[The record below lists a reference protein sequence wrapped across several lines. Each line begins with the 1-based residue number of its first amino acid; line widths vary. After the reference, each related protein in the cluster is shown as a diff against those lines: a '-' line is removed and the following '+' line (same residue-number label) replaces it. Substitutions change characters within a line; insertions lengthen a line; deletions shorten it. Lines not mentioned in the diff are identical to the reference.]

1 MRYEKG
7 FSRFV
12 TICHTIIIYLFFS
25 HGIVNRRYSLY
36 NRRKEGG
43 LHVQFSDKLDFLM
56 KITNTTNKELSQAI
70 SVDRSLVS
78 LLRTGKRK
86 QPKNLEYIRKM
97 ARYFAQKADA
107 GFQRHAI
114 AEMLGQAQIRSS
126 MPSDVLSDCL
136 QKWLVNEQDFVSNIL
151 DGMDTLPADNNPPE
165 TKPPREIARETH
177 FFYGN
182 EGRREA
188 MIELSSIIRTQEKP
202 SEIYVASDSNMD
214 WLFEDYD
221 FTRELQRNLIDA
233 LERGFTLQQ
242 ILPSM
247 NFINSY
253 TESLRYWLP
262 IYTTGQA
269 KVFYYPRIRDNL
281 YRHTCIVIPGVAVQ
295 AVSGIGLQSK
305 SQIALVSTEKELVNA
320 YTQQF
325 RDHMALCRPAIA
337 VHTSFEEY
345 GPCFSDYFARDG
357 FTIQKVSPLSTTT
370 MPVECLRRCQEQIQE
385 PSWKNVF
392 RMFIEENPRFEQRL
406 RDGTFID
413 ISQLANVR
421 DIRAGKVPIAST
433 YKTSPSHPC
442 YTPETY
448 AMHLRN
454 ILRLMEEY
462 ENYWFVPFRGE
473 MRHDYNLFV
482 NDSGLALIARL
493 SRPAL
498 LLELRR
504 PEMVQACKENLLYM
518 TDKDGYDGIRRRKIC
533 MEISALIREL
543 QA

>member
-1 MRYEKG
+1 MELSTG
-7 FSRFV
+7 V
-12 TICHTIIIYLFFS
+12 TPCIIE
-25 HGIVNRRYSLY
+25 G
-36 NRRKEGG
+36 RKGG

-126 MPSDVLSDCL
+126 MPSDVLGDCL
-136 QKWLVNEQDFVSNIL
+136 QKWMVNEQDFVSNIL
-151 DGMDTLPADNNPPE
+151 DGMDTLPIDTNPLEVKPLKNNP
-165 TKPPREIARETH
+165 RETR

-188 MIELSSIIRTQEKP
+188 MLELSSIIRMQEKP

-233 LERGFTLQQ
+233 LGRGFTLQQ

-281 YRHTCIVIPGVAVQ
+281 YRHTCIVIPGVAVH

-305 SQIALVSTEKELVNA
+305 SQIALISTEKELVNA

-325 RDHMALCRPAIA
+325 RDHMALCRPAIS
-337 VHTSFEEY
+337 VHTNLDDY
-345 GPCFSDYFARDG
+345 GPCFKDYFSRDG
-357 FTIQKVSPLSTTT
+357 FTIQKVSPLSATTL
-370 MPVECLRRCQEQIQE
+370 PRELLLRYRDQSENE
-385 PSWKNVF
+385 SWKGIVQT
-392 RMFIEENPRFEQRL
+392 FIDEIPRFESRL
-406 RDGTFID
+406 REGTFID
-413 ISQLANVR
+413 ISPLANVR
-421 DIRAGKVPIAST
+421 DICAGKVPIATT
-433 YKTSPSHPC
+433 YKINPTHPC

-462 ENYWFVPFRGE
+462 DNYWFVPFRGE

-482 NDSGLALIARL
+482 NESGLALIARL

-504 PEMVQACKENLLYM
+504 PEMVQACKENLLFM
-518 TDKDGYDGIRRRKIC
+518 ADKDGYDGLRRRKIC
-533 MEISALIREL
+533 KEIASLIREL